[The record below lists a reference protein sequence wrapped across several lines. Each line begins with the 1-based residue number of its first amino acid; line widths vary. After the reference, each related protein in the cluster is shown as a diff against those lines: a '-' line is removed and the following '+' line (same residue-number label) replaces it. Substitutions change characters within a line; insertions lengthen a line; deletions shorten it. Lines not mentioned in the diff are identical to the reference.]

1 MFNGRRVLFSD
12 YCPSQCCSRGIYTS
26 LNEVRLFSL
35 FVLVQTL
42 MFLRGPP
49 PIPPLPPPPPRLTNE
64 ASTNSGS
71 SASSSRPPG
80 LLEAIRGHN
89 GVKGLKKTSPGVG
102 SPSNK
107 EGSFEDDLRARL
119 AQRREAFGG
128 EDLGSLSNLIP
139 VDSDLKED
147 SAGFDDR

>member
-1 MFNGRRVLFSD
+1 M
-12 YCPSQCCSRGIYTS
+12 
-26 LNEVRLFSL
+26 
-35 FVLVQTL
+35 
-42 MFLRGPP
+42 
-49 PIPPLPPPPPRLTNE
+49 
-64 ASTNSGS
+64 
-71 SASSSRPPG
+71 
-80 LLEAIRGHN
+80 
-89 GVKGLKKTSPGVG
+89 G

>member
-1 MFNGRRVLFSD
+1 M
-12 YCPSQCCSRGIYTS
+12 
-26 LNEVRLFSL
+26 
-35 FVLVQTL
+35 FVLVQTFI
-42 MFLRGPP
+42 FLRGPP

-71 SASSSRPPG
+71 SASSRPPG

-139 VDSDLKED
+139 VDSDLRED

>member
-1 MFNGRRVLFSD
+1 MLNGRRVLFSD
-12 YCPSQCCSRGIYTS
+12 CYPSQCSSRRIYAS
-26 LNEVRLFSL
+26 LDEVRLFSL

-49 PIPPLPPPPPRLTNE
+49 PIPPLPPPPRLTTE

-139 VDSDLKED
+139 VDSDLRED

>member
-1 MFNGRRVLFSD
+1 
-12 YCPSQCCSRGIYTS
+12 
-26 LNEVRLFSL
+26 
-35 FVLVQTL
+35 

-89 GVKGLKKTSPGVG
+89 GVKGLKKRSPGVG
-102 SPSNK
+102 SPSK

-139 VDSDLKED
+139 VDSDLRED
-147 SAGFDDR
+147 SAEFDDR